1 MRLASPCIVYCIFK
15 SYLTPTPKDYCNL
28 SIYHRNMCRY
38 LFSYKKKVKKMK
50 IRRYSDQEASVIST
64 FNTIGT
70 NSHIY

>member
-38 LFSYKKKVKKMK
+38 LFSYKKKDKENENDDIPIKKPL
-50 IRRYSDQEASVIST
+50 
-64 FNTIGT
+64 
-70 NSHIY
+70 